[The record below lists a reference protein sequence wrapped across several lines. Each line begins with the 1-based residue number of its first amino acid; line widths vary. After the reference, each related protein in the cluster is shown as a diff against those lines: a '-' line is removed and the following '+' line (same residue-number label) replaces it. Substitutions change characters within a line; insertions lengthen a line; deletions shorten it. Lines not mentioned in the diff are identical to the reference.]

1 MNTYYNQMGLE
12 EGQGVRKESSCSEL
26 NSNEQITK
34 FIQIGNEVLELLEIK
49 QGKNY
54 KVINLITLENDEI
67 TSVIDIAYP
76 INAKSFQTAAR
87 NYLKQSEGFTRTV
100 YIKEKITQFQKKSLD
115 QQFENVKPNW

>member
-12 EGQGVRKESSCSEL
+12 EGQGVRKESSSSEL

-49 QGKNY
+49 QGKSY

-76 INAKSFQTAAR
+76 ISAKSFQAAAR
-87 NYLKQSEGFTRTV
+87 NYLKQSQGFTRTV